1 MLTYANFG
9 IINVVAMKFRDET
22 FKVRFVDWQ
31 RVPPAN
37 PGTNRIFVNIQLP
50 VSLLK
55 FPKNMVTNCSSS
67 MSTFSCRC
75 QANSVFFL
83 RKKASVASIFIPC
96 SGDSCSIAMLPHI
109 LMTEDEIVVTVAKSN
124 VKEIFQPANL
134 SNFDILMKT
143 KVICHRLIYQVNI
156 MLLGIN
162 LLEVWW

>member
-1 MLTYANFG
+1 
-9 IINVVAMKFRDET
+9 
-22 FKVRFVDWQ
+22 
-31 RVPPAN
+31 
-37 PGTNRIFVNIQLP
+37 
-50 VSLLK
+50 
-55 FPKNMVTNCSSS
+55 
-67 MSTFSCRC
+67 
-75 QANSVFFL
+75 
-83 RKKASVASIFIPC
+83 
-96 SGDSCSIAMLPHI
+96 MLPHI